1 MSLCIR
7 QMPVTCSTSAT
18 ALTGSDGLVMISP
31 AGTHLCLR
39 DSTDFP
45 AGTDITLGSDHDF
58 RVGDPVVF
66 KAEDGGKLDTAITA
80 GTTYYVISLTG
91 GKAKIATSKG
101 GTAITLNGD
110 GGGVGSGIASVA
122 VGTAGAGYA
131 NGTYTNV
138 TLKQGA
144 NVSAKATVTVA
155 GGVPTVGAIT
165 TPGTGYTTGAGSI
178 SLAGGDNGSG
188 VAIDGAAPTTA
199 YAGTPTLTASS
210 DSAGHVN
217 MAYSLSAA
225 LCGVKE
231 WSLELSRDSIDVTT
245 LPCKV
250 GNASKYAGFK
260 SSLGGFASGEGSM
273 TVLMTKGTSQAN
285 RLLANSLYKNST
297 AKVKLYLEAGVAAGG
312 GVDDTTSNY
321 IEANVSLQGF
331 STGVNV
337 DDAVECEI
345 SFALLGT
352 PDVLFGV
359 KL

>member
-1 MSLCIR
+1 
-7 QMPVTCSTSAT
+7 
-18 ALTGSDGLVMISP
+18 MISP
-31 AGTHLCLR
+31 AGTTVCLK
-39 DSTDFP
+39 DNTDFP
-45 AGTDITLGSDHDF
+45 AGTDIDVGADQDF

-66 KAEDGGKLDTAITA
+66 KAEAGATLDTALTA
-80 GTTYYVISLTG
+80 GTVYYVTKVAA
-91 GKAKIATSKG
+91 GKMEVSATKG
-101 GTAITLNGD
+101 GTAVTLNGD
-110 GGGVGSGIASVA
+110 GG
-122 VGTAGAGYA
+122 T
-131 NGTYTNV
+131 
-138 TLKQGA
+138 
-144 NVSAKATVTVA
+144 
-155 GGVPTVGAIT
+155 
-165 TPGTGYTTGAGSI
+165 GTG
-178 SLAGGDNGSG
+178 
-188 VAIDGAAPTTA
+188 
-199 YAGTPTLTASS
+199 

-217 MAYSLSAA
+217 MAYNLSDA

-231 WSLELSRDSIDVTT
+231 WSLELSRESIDVTT

-250 GNASKYAGFK
+250 GGASKYAGFK

-331 STGVNV
+331 STGVSV
-337 DDAVECEI
+337 EDAVECEI
-345 SFALLGT
+345 SFSLLGT

>member
-1 MSLCIR
+1 
-7 QMPVTCSTSAT
+7 
-18 ALTGSDGLVMISP
+18 
-31 AGTHLCLR
+31 
-39 DSTDFP
+39 
-45 AGTDITLGSDHDF
+45 
-58 RVGDPVVF
+58 VVF

-80 GTTYYVISLTG
+80 GTTYYVVSLAG
-91 GKAKIATSKG
+91 GKAKIAATKG

-110 GGGVGSGIASVA
+110 GGGAGSGIASVA

-131 NGTYTNV
+131 NGNYTNV

-155 GGVPTVGAIT
+155 GGVPTIGAIT
-165 TPGTGYTTGAGSI
+165 TPGSGYTTGAGSI
-178 SLAGGDNGSG
+178 SLSGGDNGSG
-188 VAIDGAAPTTA
+188 TAIDAAAPTTV
-199 YAGTPTLTASS
+199 YAGTPTLTANS
-210 DSAGHVN
+210 DSAGHAN
-217 MAYSLSAA
+217 MTYSLSDA
-225 LCGVKE
+225 LCGVKS

-297 AKVKLYLEAGVAAGG
+297 AKVKLYLEAGVATGG
-312 GVDDTTSNY
+312 AVDDTTSNY
-321 IEANVSLQGF
+321 IEATVSLQGF
-331 STGVNV
+331 STGVSV
-337 DDAVECEI
+337 EDAVECEI
-345 SFALLGT
+345 SFSLLGT